1 LIAAKEAAEAAN
13 RAKSEFLA
21 NMSHELRT
29 PLNAIIGFAEALT
42 AGYFGVLNERQTEYL
57 HDIHTSGN
65 HLLMLISDLLDVS
78 KIEAGK
84 LELHREPLDVAEEIK
99 ACLRLIRPKA
109 DEGRVSVVANLP
121 AELPHY
127 IADRRA
133 VKQVLLNLLSNAV
146 KFTLPGG
153 QVTVDAAADLDGDL
167 KISVSD
173 TGIGIAP
180 QDLPKIV
187 LPFGTLARNAS
198 LSRPRE
204 GTGLGLPLSKS
215 LVEMHGGRLEIV
227 SELGR
232 GTIATVR
239 FPPARAAA

>member
-1 LIAAKEAAEAAN
+1 
-13 RAKSEFLA
+13 
-21 NMSHELRT
+21 
-29 PLNAIIGFAEALT
+29 
-42 AGYFGVLNERQTEYL
+42 
-57 HDIHTSGN
+57 
-65 HLLMLISDLLDVS
+65 
-78 KIEAGK
+78 
-84 LELHREPLDVAEEIK
+84 
-99 ACLRLIRPKA
+99 A

-121 AELPHY
+121 VDLPPY
-127 IADRRA
+127 VADRRA

-153 QVTVDAAADLDGDL
+153 KVTVEAAADPDGDF

-180 QDLPKIV
+180 QDLPKIIQ
-187 LPFGTLARNAS
+187 PFGTLARNAS

-215 LVEMHGGRLEIV
+215 LIEMHGGRLEIV

-239 FPPARAAA
+239 FPPTKEA